1 MSRVKLLAPQL
12 RKQYGAKEFES
23 DAANVAEVLGELGI
37 DVANEDLRVLVNG
50 RAIAFMQGTA
60 TALEADDVMSVYFT
74 GIRGFPGG

>member
-1 MSRVKLLAPQL
+1 MAPQL

-37 DVANEDLRVLVNG
+37 DGANEDLRVLVNG
-50 RAIAFMQGTA
+50 RSIAFLEGIA

>member
-1 MSRVKLLAPQL
+1 MAPQL

-37 DVANEDLRVLVNG
+37 DGANEDLRVLVNG
-50 RAIAFMQGTA
+50 RSIAFLEGIA
-60 TALEADDVMSVYFT
+60 TALESDDVMSVYFT

>member
-1 MSRVKLLAPQL
+1 MAPQL

-37 DVANEDLRVLVNG
+37 DAANEDLRVLVNG
-50 RAIAFMQGTA
+50 RAIAFLEGIT
-60 TALEADDVMSVYFT
+60 TSLEADDVMSVYFT